1 MRNGMLFA
9 VESRVP
15 QGMSNVLL
23 RPLLDPNGTPKPFKQ
38 SLDEI
43 AVGALRHGAILARI
57 ACIFRVTE
65 MLLVKLTGSAKG
77 KVQEWHTFVSG
88 MLAGYIVM
96 GRDGSDFGL
105 KKNVNMYIAI
115 RTLWSVA
122 NYSARTKL
130 LPWPQSESGRQFGW
144 ETFVTL
150 TWGLVMWHW
159 KHQVPLAK
167 GEMPGAMARSMDYIY
182 ADGDVPGIKKWF
194 TPSSYAA
201 MVLALW
207 QFLRTSGRI

>member
-1 MRNGMLFA
+1 MMMLTAFHDDA
-9 VESRVP
+9 DGRSHYYY
-15 QGMSNVLL
+15 
-23 RPLLDPNGTPKPFKQ
+23 F
-38 SLDEI
+38 
-43 AVGALRHGAILARI
+43 HRI
-57 ACIFRVTE
+57 HR
-65 MLLVKLTGSAKG
+65 
-77 KVQEWHTFVSG
+77 
-88 MLAGYIVM
+88 
-96 GRDGSDFGL
+96 
-105 KKNVNMYIAI
+105 
-115 RTLWSVA
+115 
-122 NYSARTKL
+122 
-130 LPWPQSESGRQFGW
+130 PQSESGRQFGW
-144 ETFVTL
+144 ETFVTM